1 MKQGSKFFLFNN
13 IVFFSLDATK
23 SKRIGRNIN
32 DSGKMYLNSVM
43 KKILVNET
51 PRLCL
56 FAKKDIDKNTEI
68 RYDYGERSSVL
79 PWRKE
84 VC

>member
-1 MKQGSKFFLFNN
+1 M
-13 IVFFSLDATK
+13 DATK
-23 SKRIGRNIN
+23 SKRIRRNIN

-56 FAKKDIDKNTEI
+56 FAKKDIDENTEI
-68 RYDYGERSSVL
+68 RYDFRERSSVL
-79 PWRKE
+79 PWHKE